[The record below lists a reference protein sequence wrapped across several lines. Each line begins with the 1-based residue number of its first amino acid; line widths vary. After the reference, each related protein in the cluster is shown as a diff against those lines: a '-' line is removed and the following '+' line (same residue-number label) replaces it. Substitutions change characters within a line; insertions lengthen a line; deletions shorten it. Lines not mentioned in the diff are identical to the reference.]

1 MVIAFRL
8 FKANAKNISSQ
19 IHTVEAD
26 YHVNVQDLHGTGGSA
41 QLTLM
46 AFVSLCSSALNLAV
60 QDSLALVGNVTI
72 GGVQQKVTNL
82 ADVLQVA
89 FDAGA
94 KRVLIPMANAPDI
107 ATVPP
112 ELFARFQSSFYSGPE
127 DAVKK
132 AVGRL

>member
-1 MVIAFRL
+1 
-8 FKANAKNISSQ
+8 
-19 IHTVEAD
+19 
-26 YHVNVQDLHGTGGSA
+26 
-41 QLTLM
+41 M
-46 AFVSLCSSALNLAV
+46 AFVSLCSSALNLPV

-94 KRVLIPMANAPDI
+94 KRVLMPAANATDI

-112 ELFARFQSSFYSGPE
+112 DLFARFQINFYSGPE
-127 DAVKK
+127 DAVRK